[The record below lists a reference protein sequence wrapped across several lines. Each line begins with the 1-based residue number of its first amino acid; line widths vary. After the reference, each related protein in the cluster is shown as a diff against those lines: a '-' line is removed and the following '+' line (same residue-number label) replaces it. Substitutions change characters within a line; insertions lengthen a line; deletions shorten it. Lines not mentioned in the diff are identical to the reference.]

1 MHKQH
6 NPRKIL
12 LVKDHAQ
19 KRFYARTMV
28 SAFGHFEVGFKR
40 MINQAIFCMS
50 LYVAVNFT

>member
-12 LVKDHAQ
+12 IVKDHAQ
-19 KRFYARTMV
+19 EREKRFYARTMV

-40 MINQAIFCMS
+40 MINQAFSVCHC
-50 LYVAVNFT
+50 T